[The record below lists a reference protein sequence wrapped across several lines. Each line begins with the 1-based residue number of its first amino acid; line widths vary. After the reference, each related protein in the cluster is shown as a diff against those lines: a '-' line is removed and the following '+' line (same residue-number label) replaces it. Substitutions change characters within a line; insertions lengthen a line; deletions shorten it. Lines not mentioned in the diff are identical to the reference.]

1 MHVAVRNESKKTL
14 LASMVGAAL
23 AAMAGQA
30 CAQAEA
36 PGEKP
41 AVKQEEK
48 QEAMKVE
55 QVIVT
60 ATRREQFLQ
69 DVPASVT
76 AMSGKTV
83 EKSNFRE
90 LTDIQYLAPNVA
102 FSATNPV
109 SNGGGY
115 QIRGVGTQTYDSGV
129 EQTVGL
135 VVDGVVIGLSRDP
148 GAAGFSDI
156 ERVEVLRG
164 PQGTLF
170 GKNSSAGVIQV
181 VTKRPRIGENS
192 GEVNLSFG
200 ERKERIARG
209 IVNVA
214 TGATTGLRL
223 AAYYQAQDGAIPYL
237 VRKDGA
243 IGDRD
248 NKGLRAKF
256 LWNATE
262 NLSVLVSAE
271 HQKSFAR
278 DSHTIESLGT
288 SALYNSQFA
297 RFDQKPG
304 PGVYKSYQDGDWT
317 ADATIRGASVQLDYA
332 MGDHTLTAI
341 TAYRKLESTQLSDI
355 DAAPANIFNNS
366 DGGVDSKEFTQELGL
381 ASPSGE
387 RLEYVAGLYYYR
399 TVNAGW
405 TTQVG
410 NYYGLFGRPVVL
422 GGGVR
427 DQSNESRNYAAFGQG
442 TYRLNGS
449 LKAIAGLRYT
459 SDKVH
464 GVMRITPLPY
474 PAVVQGALSPF
485 DGRTSANNVSGKLGL
500 QYEPNKEFMAYA
512 TYSRGY
518 KGPAISG
525 VSQMVVIDPETVDSY
540 EAGTRSTLLGGRVT
554 FNATVYSSDYKDFQA
569 QTLDAGANPPVFT
582 LANAGLMRTRG
593 VELESTARLN
603 RELDLTLGAAYSDAR
618 FKDFYGTCYTG
629 QPLSTVQGVG
639 CYVDAATRLQV
650 ANYAG
655 ERLPN
660 APKWTYLVR
669 TSYRRAFGNGLALD
683 ATANWSWRS
692 EAQATVA
699 DPRAAMDAYGLLNLN
714 VGVGKQDGAWRAGI
728 YARNL
733 LDKQFYA
740 PYAAGVLNPGG
751 YYRIMSAD
759 AFRTVGVNL
768 SMKF

>member
-1 MHVAVRNESKKTL
+1 MHDASSNALKKKL
-14 LASMVGAAL
+14 LVSLVGAAL
-23 AAMAGQA
+23 GAMAGQA
-30 CAQAEA
+30 SAQAEA
-36 PGEKP
+36 AAEK
-41 AVKQEEK
+41 KETL
-48 QEAMKVE
+48 KVE

-60 ATRREQFLQ
+60 ATRREQLLQ

-76 AMSGKTV
+76 AMSGATV

-148 GAAGFSDI
+148 GATGFSDI

-181 VTKRPRIGENS
+181 VTKRPRIGQNTA
-192 GEVNLSFG
+192 EVNLSFG
-200 ERKERIARG
+200 ERNEKIARG
-209 IVNVA
+209 IVNLA
-214 TGATTGLRL
+214 TGASSALRL
-223 AAYYQAQDGAIPYL
+223 SAYYQAQDGAIPYL
-237 VRKDGA
+237 VRSEGA

-248 NKGLRAKF
+248 NKGVRAKF
-256 LWNATE
+256 LWNATGD
-262 NLSVLVSAE
+262 LSVMVAAE
-271 HQKSFAR
+271 HQKGFAR
-278 DSHTIESLGT
+278 DGHTIESLGT
-288 SALYNSQFA
+288 SALYNAQFA
-297 RFDQKPG
+297 KFQEKPG
-304 PGVYKSYQDGDWT
+304 HGVYKSYQDGDWT
-317 ADATIRGASVQLDYA
+317 ADSEISGASVQLDYA
-332 MGDHTLTAI
+332 FNDHTLTSI
-341 TAYRKLESTQLSDI
+341 TAYRKLKSSQLSDI

-366 DGGVDSKEFTQELGL
+366 DGGVDSNQFTQELRL
-381 ASPSGE
+381 TSPTGE
-387 RLEYVAGLYYYR
+387 RFEYVAGLYYYR

-405 TTQVG
+405 TSQVG

-427 DQSNESRNYAAFGQG
+427 DQSNESRNHAVFGQG
-442 TYRLNGS
+442 TYRLNDTV
-449 LKAIAGLRYT
+449 KAIAGLRYT
-459 SDKVH
+459 SDRVH
-464 GVMRITPLPY
+464 GTMRITPLPY
-474 PAVVQGALSPF
+474 PAVVQGALAPY
-485 DGRTSANNVSGKLGL
+485 DGRTSAENVSGKLGL
-500 QYEPNKEFMAYA
+500 QYEPGKDFMAYA

-525 VSQMVVIDPETVDSY
+525 VTQVVMIDPETVDSI
-540 EAGTRSTLLGGRVT
+540 EAGARSTLLDGRLIL
-554 FNATVYSSDYKDFQA
+554 NATVYSADYKNFQA
-569 QTLDAGANPPVFT
+569 QTLDAGANPPTFT
-582 LANAGLMRTRG
+582 LSNAGLMRTRG
-593 VELESTARLN
+593 VELESSVRLT
-603 RELDLTLGAAYSDAR
+603 REFDLTLGAAYSDAR
-618 FKDFYGTCYTG
+618 FKEFYGTCYTG

-660 APKWTYLVR
+660 APKWSYLVR
-669 TSYRRAFGNGLALD
+669 ASYRHAFGNGLAFD
-683 ATANWSWRS
+683 AMANWAWRG
-692 EAQATVA
+692 EAQAMVA
-699 DPRAAMDAYGLLNLN
+699 DPRAAMSAYGILNANLGIGKRDGSWR
-714 VGVGKQDGAWRAGI
+714 VGL

-740 PYAAGVLNPGG
+740 PYASGVLNPGG
-751 YYRIMSAD
+751 YYRIMSPD
-759 AFRTVGVNL
+759 AFRTVGANL